1 MSIIEPDAP
10 DKAASTRT
18 VDRALQL
25 FTSVL
30 DGEVGDTLSALS
42 RATDLSPSTAS
53 RLLSTLAQHGLV
65 RRTEDGRYRAGMRMK
80 QLAAAALRDDPLYD
94 MVGPHLD
101 RLVAETHETASLGTL
116 AGPDEVLY
124 LRQVSSMTH
133 QVQTVVWTGR
143 TIPRTGT
150 ALGAALEGRV
160 GPQGYQVSRRAD
172 SDVTAVAVP
181 VFGHHGEI
189 LGALSIN
196 APVYRT
202 SDDDIAR
209 YGNALVRHAQ
219 EISNALGAPMELL
232 RAAGHYRTDDVSTE
246 SR

>member
-1 MSIIEPDAP
+1 MPSTDSDPDRAT
-10 DKAASTRT
+10 STRT
-18 VDRALQL
+18 VDRALDL

-30 DGEVGDTLSALS
+30 DGEVGDTLTALA

-101 RLVAETHETASLGTL
+101 RLVEETHETASLGTL

-143 TIPRTGT
+143 TIPRQGT

-160 GPQGYQVSRRAD
+160 GPNGYQVSQRAD

-181 VFGHHGEI
+181 VYGHHGEI
-189 LGALSIN
+189 PGAISIN

-202 SDDDIAR
+202 SDEDVER
-209 YGNALVRHAQ
+209 FGRALVRHAADL
-219 EISNALGAPMELL
+219 SLALGAPLDVLE
-232 RAAGHYRTDDVSTE
+232 AAGYFTE
-246 SR
+246 R